1 MIQTYSDA
9 QEYAATQLRNAALS
23 GSPCTP
29 LRTGLPENDVAAAYA
44 VQEINTCLW
53 LAQGRRLVGRKIGLT
68 SRSVQIQMGIDQPDY
83 GMLFADTAL
92 LDGEPISAGRLI
104 QPKVEAEIAFVM
116 AHSLTMADPT
126 LMDVLAAIAYV
137 LPALEI
143 VDSRIARWDIGI
155 VDTIA
160 DNASSG
166 LFVLGNR
173 PVQVSEIDLE
183 LCGMVLEKNGEGVSF
198 GAGAACLGHPMN
210 SLVWLAR
217 KMAAVGRSLEAGDVV
232 LSGALGPM
240 VAALPGDRF
249 EMRISGLGSVRTS
262 FEPYTG

>member
-1 MIQTYSDA
+1 MARS
-9 QEYAATQLRNAALS
+9 
-23 GSPCTP
+23 
-29 LRTGLPENDVAAAYA
+29 LP
-44 VQEINTCLW
+44 
-53 LAQGRRLVGRKIGLT
+53 
-68 SRSVQIQMGIDQPDY
+68 M
-83 GMLFADTAL
+83 
-92 LDGEPISAGRLI
+92 
-104 QPKVEAEIAFVM
+104 AE
-116 AHSLTMADPT
+116 HT
-126 LMDVLAAIAYV
+126 LMDVLPAIAYV

-173 PVQVSEIDLE
+173 PVQLDACDLE

-210 SLVWLAR
+210 SLIWLAR
-217 KMAAVGRSLEAGDVV
+217 KMAAVGRPLEAGDVV

-262 FEPYTG
+262 FEPD